1 METIEK
7 RSKNKTREQLAE
19 MFVKSLSEQK
29 LPWYAVWN
37 TYPQQNAVTAKAY
50 RGINAFLLSMVAEA
64 FGYDDPRWCTFN
76 QAKKKGWHIK
86 EGSKGVPVEFWSA
99 INIHTKEVMD
109 FREAAQKIR
118 DGEAEQGDF
127 RYYNRNFYVFNAAQ
141 IEGIPELKRAS
152 HTVDIDLIRRNR
164 DTLIKN
170 MAVGFDGN
178 GTDCHY
184 SPSKDEIVMPPEGD
198 FRDTYGYMCSF
209 LHEAGHAT
217 GAPSRLGRSFGST
230 KEEYAIEELRTEI
243 ASAMTSQQLGIP
255 STEKQMQRNLD
266 LHKAY
271 IQGWAQAIQNAP
283 KVLFDAIKDA
293 EQISDYLIEKSEF
306 RQVIE
311 AEQVKEPEKA
321 AAPEKPIRELT
332 ELQKQSAVIA
342 QKYELLSMQEK
353 IDLIAQSFGATTG
366 KVITKPCSGKWRG
379 TSDMS
384 IGFDNGISLAIGN
397 ERTTAAKTL
406 RAQRERVTSA
416 LQAYNSEII
425 EMTKAAA
432 LSALLERE
440 KKDNAIAAQKGLRPY
455 RLLNVEFNGADN
467 HYLGWYYVTL
477 EVGGQIISHM
487 DTGLYYD
494 ISNGRVGS
502 GDEEKYRA
510 AYYPAGSLKEADVD
524 YVFHNVGFSSRS
536 DLYTL
541 PLADDVRRRAEL
553 TLAKR
558 LIDDYCLSEF
568 KSHAT
573 FDDLRS
579 VGIGYTTITD
589 EEIPVQAIVNLED
602 FRIERFVGTMLVE
615 TRQYSTLAELIHNEL
630 EGLDFSD
637 LIYATD
643 EEIAQSVRVEGKK
656 EEAKVQNKVQNSE
669 KEEPVKRITVLVVE
683 PGKEPYTKEIGD
695 DWQAFQAEVGGIFQV
710 VYPDHN
716 PVGLVCNDEGKMLGL
731 PLNRGLRDDAGDLYD
746 IIAGTFFLVGL
757 GGGGATV
764 SLTDDQIRKY
774 EQRFHDPEQFVK
786 VNGKLACI
794 PSSKD
799 PDLHKTGERVS
810 TPRGSFAVTSLTRE
824 QMEAAG
830 YGCHHRS
837 EDGKYLI
844 MGDGT
849 RAFAVAAE
857 APELKKELPQQ
868 ELSFCHTSNHYYA
881 KVQTEKGVEQCA
893 MQFRPGRYFFE
904 TAAGKVHMLTPA
916 EVERYMKFVAEEV
929 NLEAVRQQ
937 MELLRQKTAGQI
949 EQRNKTI

>member
-76 QAKKKGWHIK
+76 QAKNKGWHIQ

-118 DGEAEQGDF
+118 DGEAKQGDF

-152 HTVDIDLIRRNR
+152 HTVDMDLIRRNR

-217 GAPSRLGRSFGST
+217 GAPSRLGRGFGST
-230 KEEYAIEELRTEI
+230 KEEYAIEELRAEI

-255 STEKQMQRNLD
+255 LTEEQMQRNLD

-271 IQGWAQAIQNAP
+271 IQGWAQAIQDAP
-283 KVLFDAIKDA
+283 KVLFDTIKDA
-293 EQISDYLIEKSEF
+293 EQISDYLIEKGEF

-321 AAPEKPIRELT
+321 AAPETPVKELT
-332 ELQKQSAVIA
+332 ELQRQSAVIA
-342 QKYELLSMQEK
+342 QKYEQLSMQEK
-353 IDLIAQSFGATTG
+353 IDLIAKSFGAATG
-366 KVITKPCSGKWRG
+366 KVVTKPCSGKWRG
-379 TSDMS
+379 TSDMF
-384 IGFDNGISLAIGN
+384 IVFDNGISLAIGN
-397 ERTTAAKTL
+397 ERTPAAKTL
-406 RAQRERVTSA
+406 RARRERVTTA

-425 EMTKAAA
+425 ETTKAAA

-440 KKDNAIAAQKGLRPY
+440 EKDNAIAVQKGLKPY
-455 RLLNVEFNGADN
+455 RLLNVEFNGEN
-467 HYLGWYYVTL
+467 NNYLGWYYVTL
-477 EVGGQIISHM
+477 EVDGQIVAHM

-494 ISNGRVGS
+494 IANGRVGS
-502 GDEEKYRA
+502 TDEEKYRA
-510 AYYPAGSLKEADVD
+510 AYYPAGSLKETDVD

-536 DLYTL
+536 DLYSL
-541 PLADDVRRRAEL
+541 PLTDDARSRAEL

-568 KSHAT
+568 KSHAA
-573 FDDLRS
+573 FDDLKS
-579 VGIGYTTITD
+579 VGIGYTTVTD
-589 EEIPVQAIVNLED
+589 QEIPVQAIANLED

-630 EGLDFSD
+630 ECLDFSD

-643 EEIAQSVRVEGKK
+643 EEIAQSVRVEEK
-656 EEAKVQNKVQNSE
+656 EEPKVQNSE

-683 PGKEPYTKEIGD
+683 PGKAPYTKEIGD
-695 DWQAFQAEVGGIFQV
+695 DWRAFQAEVGGAFQI
-710 VYPDHN
+710 VYPGYD
-716 PVGLVCNDEGKMLGL
+716 PVGLVCNDDGKLLGL
-731 PLNRGLRDDAGDLYD
+731 PMNRGLRDDAGDLYD
-746 IIAGTFFLVGL
+746 VIAGTFFLVGL
-757 GGGGATV
+757 GGGGTTV
-764 SLTDDQIRKY
+764 SLTEEQIRKY
-774 EQRFHDPEQFVK
+774 EQRFHDPEQFIK
-786 VNGKLACI
+786 VNGKLVCI
-794 PSSKD
+794 PV
-799 PDLHKTGERVS
+799 R
-810 TPRGSFAVTSLTRE
+810 
-824 QMEAAG
+824 
-830 YGCHHRS
+830 
-837 EDGKYLI
+837 
-844 MGDGT
+844 
-849 RAFAVAAE
+849 
-857 APELKKELPQQ
+857 ELPEQKKDLPHQ
-868 ELSFCHTSNHYYA
+868 PEISFGCTADNRYYA
-881 KVQTEKGVEQCA
+881 EVVTDRGTEQCT

-904 TAAGKVHMLTPA
+904 TAAGKVHMLTK
-916 EVERYMKFVAEEV
+916 EETDRYMEFVAESV
-929 NLEAVRQQ
+929 KLEAVREQTA
-937 MELLRQKTAGQI
+937 LLRQKAEAQVEMLG
-949 EQRNKTI
+949 KAHS